1 MSQITTLAWFDGK
14 IQPVQDIRVSPLSH
28 ALHYGTGVFEGIR
41 AYEQEGGGGG
51 IFRLKEHIDRLID
64 SASVLGLELSYDRD
78 QLMEA
83 CRETLKANDM
93 KEGYLRPL
101 AWLGE
106 GGMGVAG
113 ANCPTHVMIATWPW
127 GAYLGDE
134 GMRKGIRV
142 ITSSYERIGPNAGAK
157 NAKLTGAYFVGFMA
171 KRNVLAL
178 GMDEAILLDRDGY
191 LTEGSGENLFVVKN
205 GKVITTP
212 TSSPILPG
220 ITRNTVMT
228 LCHDH
233 NIPLEEARFTRS
245 EIYAA
250 DEVFMV
256 GTAAEV
262 TPIREIDGRPVR
274 TAPGEITQTL
284 QKEYL
289 QLVRGGHVR
298 AKEWIT
304 PV

>member
-1 MSQITTLAWFDGK
+1 MITTLAWFDGQ
-14 IQPVQDIRVSPLSH
+14 IQPVQDIRISPLSH

-41 AYEQEGGGGG
+41 AYELEGGGGG

-64 SASVLGLELSYDRD
+64 SAAVLGLELDYDRN
-78 QLMEA
+78 QLIEA
-83 CRETLKANDM
+83 CRETLKANEM

-101 AWLGE
+101 CWLGE
-106 GGMGVAG
+106 GGMGVSG
-113 ANCPTHVMIATWPW
+113 ANCPTHTMIATWPW
-127 GAYLGDE
+127 GAYLGEE

-205 GKVITTP
+205 GKVLTTP

-228 LCHDH
+228 LCADHD
-233 NIPLEEARFTRS
+233 IPVEEARFTRS

-274 TAPGEITQTL
+274 TAPGEITQQL

-289 QLVRGGHVR
+289 SLVRGAHPR

>member
-1 MSQITTLAWFDGK
+1 MITTLAWFDGK
-14 IQPVQDIRVSPLSH
+14 ILPIQDIRISPLSH

-41 AYEQEGGGGG
+41 AYEQKAGGGG
-51 IFRLKEHIDRLID
+51 IFRLKEHIDRMID
-64 SASVLGLELSYDRD
+64 SAAVLGLELRYDRAE
-78 QLMEA
+78 LTAA
-83 CRETLKANDM
+83 CRETLKANEM

-113 ANCPTHVMIATWPW
+113 KNCPTHTMIATWPW

-134 GMRKGIRV
+134 GMRKGIRA
-142 ITSSYERIGPNAGAK
+142 ITSSYERISPNAGAK

-178 GMDEAILLDRDGY
+178 GMEEAILLDRDGY

-205 GKVITTP
+205 GRVITTP

-220 ITRNTVMT
+220 ITRNTMLA
-228 LCHDH
+228 LCKDRG
-233 NIPLEEARFTRS
+233 IEVEEARFTRS

-274 TAPGEITQTL
+274 KAPGEITQAL

-289 QLVRGGHVR
+289 QLVRGDHPR